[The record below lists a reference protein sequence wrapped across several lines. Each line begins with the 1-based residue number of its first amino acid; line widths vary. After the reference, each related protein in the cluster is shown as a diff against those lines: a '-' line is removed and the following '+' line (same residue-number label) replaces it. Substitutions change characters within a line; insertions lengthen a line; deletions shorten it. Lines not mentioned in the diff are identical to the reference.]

1 MDRSKGVG
9 QSGVRGQ
16 TTAHGGDRPGVG
28 PAQTRP
34 PPMVECRALD
44 ALMNVVLVVVSKVSD
59 SVIICRTILQAE
71 FILLW
76 NELPDC
82 LRLIDSLELFKSNL
96 KTRIFKA
103 AFVNYL

>member
-1 MDRSKGVG
+1 MGVG

-16 TTAHGGDRPGVG
+16 TTAHGGDRPGVV

-34 PPMVECRALD
+34 PPMVAYRALD
-44 ALMNVVLVVVSKVSD
+44 ALMTVVLVVVSNVSE

-76 NELPDC
+76 NHLPDS
-82 LRLIDSLELFKSNL
+82 LRLIASLELFKSNL
-96 KTRIFKA
+96 KTHLLKA